1 MTKLNDSDIYDKKH
15 ILRLL
20 GKFYFKKHLCIVLE
34 ILDLNLRDTLNMY
47 GKRVGLS
54 LAAVRSYAYQL
65 FIALYHLK
73 KNNIVHLDSK
83 LPLMQSSLTT
93 LW

>member
-1 MTKLNDSDIYDKKH
+1 
-15 ILRLL
+15 
-20 GKFYFKKHLCIVLE
+20 
-34 ILDLNLRDTLNMY
+34 MY

-83 LPLMQSSLTT
+83 LQSCSQA
-93 LW
+93 